1 MENFTTQWVAIA
13 TPALLLGVGVAV
25 WVFRFWRRRR
35 NQVSFRHLRGRS
47 LRTAQ
52 QVQEALADTSPNQ
65 GIRFGQYLLPQRAAY
80 GHFAIV
86 GATGSGKTLLQR
98 LLMQSVLPRIGKGLD
113 QRALIYDA
121 KQDIHSLLGGLGLR
135 CPIATFHPLDAR
147 CVAWD
152 MAADITS
159 PAAALQAA
167 TLLVPKAQQDAN
179 PFFSN
184 AARHLM
190 SAALLALILQAPG
203 RWTLRHLLLVL
214 RSESLLRQVLA
225 QTEFTRPLLQYGEHP
240 ATFQNILS
248 TLLTRIAPFEIIAAA
263 WDRAEHKLSLR
274 AWLEQEAILILAND
288 EDNRAAIDTINQLL
302 FKRLSELVLARDERP
317 EDSQRTTW
325 FFLDEV
331 RQAGRLDGLSAL
343 MTKGRSKGAAVLL
356 GFQDI
361 NGLHEV
367 YGREAANELV
377 GQCNTKALLRLNS
390 PETARW
396 ASQLFGASEFLES
409 RRSHSRS
416 RNFRELGWQ
425 QGGSSGESI
434 SNAIAKRELVLDS
447 EFLDLPETSFD
458 NGVTGFFLNPLTG
471 AFKHHL
477 PPDWLRQHLRPPDPA
492 TPNLIRR
499 PDAHQYL
506 RPWSDQDASDL
517 GLPATGNSP
526 STPA

>member
-1 MENFTTQWVAIA
+1 
-13 TPALLLGVGVAV
+13 
-25 WVFRFWRRRR
+25 
-35 NQVSFRHLRGRS
+35 
-47 LRTAQ
+47 
-52 QVQEALADTSPNQ
+52 
-65 GIRFGQYLLPQRAAY
+65 
-80 GHFAIV
+80 
-86 GATGSGKTLLQR
+86 
-98 LLMQSVLPRIGKGLD
+98 
-113 QRALIYDA
+113 
-121 KQDIHSLLGGLGLR
+121 
-135 CPIATFHPLDAR
+135 
-147 CVAWD
+147 

-159 PAAALQAA
+159 PATALQAA

-214 RSESLLRQVLA
+214 RSESLLRLLLD

-248 TLLTRIAPFEIIAAA
+248 TLLTRTAPFELIAAA

-274 AWLEQEAILILAND
+274 AWLDQEAILILAND

-302 FKRLSELVLARDERP
+302 FKRLSELVLAREERP
-317 EDSQRTTW
+317 EGSQRTTW

-361 NGLHEV
+361 HGLHDV

-377 GQCNTKALLRLNS
+377 GQCTTKVLLRLNS

-396 ASQLFGASEFLES
+396 ASQLFGSSEFLES
-409 RRSHSRS
+409 RRSHSQS

-434 SNAIAKRELVLDS
+434 SNALTKRDLILDS
-447 EFLDLPETSFD
+447 EFLDLPETSLAQ
-458 NGVTGFFLNPLTG
+458 GLTGFCLNPLTG
-471 AFKHHL
+471 AFQQHL
-477 PPDWLRQHLRPPDPA
+477 PPDWLRQHLCPPDPA

-499 PDAHQYL
+499 PEADQFL
-506 RPWSDQDASDL
+506 RPWSDQDAGDL
-517 GLPATGNSP
+517 GLPTGHSP
-526 STPA
+526 